1 MKIIFKFIFKL
12 IFKKLLIKFIKY
24 KLCVLLKI
32 INNKKE
38 IPTCCFQSRISIKL
52 SSDKIVIEIK
62 ISS

>member
-12 IFKKLLIKFIKY
+12 IFKKLLIKFIEY

-38 IPTCCFQSRISIKL
+38 IPTCCFQFRISIKL
-52 SSDKIVIEIK
+52 SDKIVIEIK
-62 ISS
+62 IFS

>member
-38 IPTCCFQSRISIKL
+38 ISTCCFQSRISIKL
-52 SSDKIVIEIK
+52 SSDKIVVEIK
-62 ISS
+62 IFS